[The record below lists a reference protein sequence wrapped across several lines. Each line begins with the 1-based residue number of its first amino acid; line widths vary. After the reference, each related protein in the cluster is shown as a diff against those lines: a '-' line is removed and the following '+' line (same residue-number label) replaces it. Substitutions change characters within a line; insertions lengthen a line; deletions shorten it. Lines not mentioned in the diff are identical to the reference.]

1 VPACRAPAANANAS
15 SAGAGAGAGASLLS
29 GTDLAGLLVHSFA
42 VAEVGEALITR
53 FLDLLP

>member
-1 VPACRAPAANANAS
+1 MPACRVPAANANAS
-15 SAGAGAGAGASLLS
+15 SACAGAGASLLS
-29 GTDLAGLLVHSFA
+29 GTDLAGLLEDSFA